1 MRRLHATAA
10 PRQWREPVGSFSR
23 AAFQV
28 PELAGPGRASL
39 RRLCSDHFDMQIE
52 DVRVLLR
59 MPKAGYPAGCNF
71 AALAVLFNMIAG
83 VSVCFYDA
91 SPKALTNGDRGKRFK
106 NVLIDFFPW
115 PTGIAPKD
123 GADVFY
129 KFGRN
134 PMAHALGLDV
144 PDAPE
149 IGINKG
155 PLSERRILELEDAA
169 NLPASAPPALRQQGD
184 DYEIGVAGL
193 YWGFHRLL
201 RTLFADKKQS
211 NAAEGLAHHLYF

>member
-1 MRRLHATAA
+1 
-10 PRQWREPVGSFSR
+10 
-23 AAFQV
+23 
-28 PELAGPGRASL
+28 
-39 RRLCSDHFDMQIE
+39 MQIA

-71 AALAVLFNMIAG
+71 AAVAVIFNLIAG
-83 VSVCFYDA
+83 VSVCFYHA
-91 SPKALTNGDRGKRFK
+91 SPKALRNGDRGKRFK

-115 PTGIAPKD
+115 PSNIAPKD
-123 GADVFY
+123 GASVFY

-155 PLSERRILELEDAA
+155 ALSERRVLELEDAA
-169 NLPASAPPALRQQGD
+169 NLPKWAAPALRRQGD

-201 RTLFADKKQS
+201 RSLFADQQQS
-211 NAAEGLAHHLYF
+211 DAAEAVAHHLYF